1 MSVLNISAER
11 KFFKMKIK
19 ESILLYIIV
28 IMSLFIFSGCG
39 VKDVAGSELVKKARA
54 EYTKLDSAKVIMTNT
69 QTNEVEQSFVFK
81 YDEKDVLTFAY
92 EGKYQDESYAQYNN
106 GFECYTS
113 ENGEYTFT
121 QRGDKDF
128 QAYDR
133 DSTYPQASEG
143 LIIFSVNAVEES
155 SVSEEN
161 GTTCVEHKYD
171 PEKIGATASE
181 GNVTDFIAKFYFDE
195 NEELLYFTEETV
207 VDSGEETVT
216 HSYKV
221 EITEKNAVEDIEN
234 PVQIPE

>member
-1 MSVLNISAER
+1 
-11 KFFKMKIK
+11 MKVK

-28 IMSLFIFSGCG
+28 IMSLFMFSGCG
-39 VKDVAGSELVKKARA
+39 VKDVAGSELVKKARS

-133 DSTYPQASEG
+133 DSTHPQASEG
-143 LIIFSVNAVEES
+143 LIIFSANAVEES

-207 VDSGEETVT
+207 VDSGEKTVI

-221 EITEKNAVEDIEN
+221 EITEKNAVENIEN